1 MLLARRIL
9 FAAPGERRRIGMAK
23 RSVRLRPLAR
33 SEQRHLRRRLGDLS
47 LSARIN
53 QRYRVISEVREG
65 RSIGEAAERAGCHF
79 TRAYAWVRRFNESGF
94 RTFELATNPNG
105 RPAIMRPEQLRELVE
120 IALSSPSERGLP
132 YTSWS
137 VAKLAAYCRRKRV
150 LPDISEEWVRR
161 LLRREGLS
169 AQRVKTWK
177 GSTDPRFD
185 EKGGPS
191 AGSTSAA
198 RRARE

>member
-1 MLLARRIL
+1 MAR
-9 FAAPGERRRIGMAK
+9 
-23 RSVRLRPLAR
+23 RSVRLRPLTRGERA
-33 SEQRHLRRRLGDLS
+33 HLARRLGDLS
-47 LSARIN
+47 LSARIH
-53 QRYRVISEVREG
+53 QRYRVIAEVRRG

-185 EKGGPS
+185 EKRGHPP
-191 AGSTSAA
+191 ALRAPPAA
-198 RRARE
+198 RASDLLR